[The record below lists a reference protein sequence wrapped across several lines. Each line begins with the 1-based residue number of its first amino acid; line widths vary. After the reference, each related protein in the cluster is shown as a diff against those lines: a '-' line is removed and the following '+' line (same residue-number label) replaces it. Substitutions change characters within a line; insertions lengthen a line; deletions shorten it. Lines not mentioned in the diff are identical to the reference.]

1 MSMQRR
7 VLLVSAFLLGT
18 APACAASE
26 AKDCPA
32 EPTTVLYGKGA
43 SGLHSA
49 RQMGYN

>member
-1 MSMQRR
+1 MQRR

-32 EPTTVLYGKGA
+32 EPTTVLYEVF
-43 SGLHSA
+43 SGSTA
-49 RQMGYN
+49 PAEMGYNWL